1 MRVAPYVLGRFAWD
15 LITMTLQSA
24 VFLGFLYSPV
34 PPIPSSQYFAI
45 LLCIAW
51 YTTGLGYLVSMWFS
65 SQNALLA
72 GIAVGL
78 LLGGVANGVQPPQFT
93 LPPYNP
99 LWILNWISFTRWVE
113 GEVAAGSRG
122 GGLLCTGCNKLIIGA
137 TEDCSTASGWYT
149 TLPFLWFYLLHSDA
163 TPCTPALCLQHGSL

>member
-1 MRVAPYVLGRFAWD
+1 
-15 LITMTLQSA
+15 MTLQSA

-113 GEVAAGSRG
+113 REVVAGRVG
-122 GGLLCTGCNKLIIGA
+122 GCCKGCKLIIGA
-137 TEDCSTASGWYT
+137 HCKWMVHYYSILVVLPV
-149 TLPFLWFYLLHSDA
+149 TL
-163 TPCTPALCLQHGSL
+163 